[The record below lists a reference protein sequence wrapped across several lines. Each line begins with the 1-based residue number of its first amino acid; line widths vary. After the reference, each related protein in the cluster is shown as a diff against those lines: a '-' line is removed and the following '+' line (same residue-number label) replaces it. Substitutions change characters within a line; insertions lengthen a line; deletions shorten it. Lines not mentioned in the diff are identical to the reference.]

1 MKIFKIVFF
10 PFVIMWWMLKIFLWL
25 IKPNKKEMRR
35 LQRNAKR
42 RSDTL
47 IRKGKHASAASER
60 NRYGLK

>member
-1 MKIFKIVFF
+1 
-10 PFVIMWWMLKIFLWL
+10 MWWILKIFLWL

-47 IRKGKHASAASER
+47 IRKGRYSSAREVR

>member
-1 MKIFKIVFF
+1 
-10 PFVIMWWMLKIFLWL
+10 MWWILKIFLWL